1 MITYF
6 YILVNCFLTATHTFQ
21 EHRDSL
27 PMFMGMPLYGL
38 KKEREEKR
46 KEERKKEFE
55 REEERATME
64 EYVEGV
70 EGRGGAWGNP
80 LGGDNASNK
89 SWRR

>member
-1 MITYF
+1 MAKIF
-6 YILVNCFLTATHTFQ
+6 CINPSLTSTDLFQ

-46 KEERKKEFE
+46 KEERKKEYE
-55 REEERATME
+55 REEERSTME
-64 EYVEGV
+64 DYVEGV
-70 EGRGGAWGNP
+70 EGRGGGWGGP
-80 LGGDNASNK
+80 LGDSASSR